1 MNYLKRL
8 YHTSKTSIANDPTFP
23 ACMLMLLLFTI
34 CTYASLE
41 LHNKRI
47 TTLESE
53 LYELEEKHYDLL
65 ELIVFREN

>member
-23 ACMLMLLLFTI
+23 ACMLMLLLFAI
-34 CTYASLE
+34 CTYASME

-47 TTLESE
+47 ATLESE
-53 LYELEEKHYDLL
+53 LYELEEKHYELL
-65 ELIVFREN
+65 EILFREI